1 MRTTRRPPTRTTRLS
16 TRLSTR
22 LLARWP
28 AAAVLVVAASGCTGG
43 SSSSGPVLASPGAT
57 SPASPSAS
65 GSSSTGTPG
74 SETAAG
80 PVPALA
86 VARTVVGGY
95 QVPWGLALLPDGS
108 ALVAERD
115 SGKVSRQFA
124 DGTRREVGTLPS
136 QHEGEGGLLGL
147 AAAPDGRTVFAY
159 YTTADDN
166 RVVSLPFDG
175 TVLGEPTVLLS
186 GIPRASNHNGGRLVL
201 GPDGNLWIGTGDA
214 RDTAGAQTP
223 STLGGKILRIEPSGA
238 VPADNPFPGSPV
250 WSFGHRNVQ
259 GLAFDSTGQ
268 LWSTEFGQNTWDELN
283 KVTKGGN
290 HGWPQV
296 EGIGRKTGFVD
307 PQVAWPTDQASPSGL
322 AIVDDVAYVMAL
334 RGSRVW
340 QVPIRGGVAGTPKAW
355 FTGDY
360 GRLRSVLARPDGRL
374 WVTTS
379 NRDGRGE
386 PAADDDRILEVSLS
400 AG

>member
-1 MRTTRRPPTRTTRLS
+1 VARPVTRLVAGLLVAVTATGCSGGSGPS
-16 TRLSTR
+16 T
-22 LLARWP
+22 P
-28 AAAVLVVAASGCTGG
+28 VVAPPPST
-43 SSSSGPVLASPGAT
+43 SPGAT
-57 SPASPSAS
+57 PSGSAS
-65 GSSSTGTPG
+65 SATPG
-74 SETAAG
+74 SETAAA
-80 PVPALA
+80 PVPGLA
-86 VARTVVGGY
+86 VARTVIGGY

-108 ALVAERD
+108 VLVAERD

-124 DGTRREVGTLPS
+124 DGTRREVATLPI
-136 QHEGEGGLLGL
+136 HREGEGGLLGL
-147 AAAPDGRTVFAY
+147 AAGKDGATVFAY
-159 YTTADDN
+159 FTTDDDN
-166 RVVSLPFDG
+166 RVVSFPFDG
-175 TVLGEPTVLLS
+175 NGFGPQKVLLS

-214 RDTAGAQTP
+214 RDTAGAQDR

-238 VPADNPFPGSPV
+238 IPADNPFPGSPV

-290 HGWPQV
+290 HGWPTV
-296 EGIGRKTGFVD
+296 EGIGRKQGFVD

-334 RGSRVW
+334 RGTRIW
-340 QVPIRGGVAGTPKAW
+340 QVPIRGGVASTPKAW

-379 NRDGRGE
+379 NRDGRGD
-386 PAADDDRILEVSLS
+386 PAEYHDRILEVTLS